1 MNHDNDMK
9 NRIPEKLHGGMYI
22 FTTEGDRNI
31 LYADLNVIHLFECDD
46 FADLLHYLGNNPS
59 KALHPEDFAQAKS
72 TISASSADRNC
83 RHTYLKYRIL
93 TKNGKIRYTESFGH
107 RVISDDGKS
116 CYYVIT
122 TEITEDEFYKEY
134 SDSFVNVQI
143 NSMNRKIDNLTG
155 LMNISAFNDDIN
167 TDAFDVK
174 KHICSVAVFY
184 IINLPKINRDKGRS
198 EGDNQIRLLVRT
210 ILTNMPQDC
219 LIYRGYDAEIVVVC
233 SDLNEQDMHKHIKK
247 VIKSSD
253 EAVVYGVASTTDS
266 FVHADI
272 PPENVSVQDVLNEA
286 ELDLNIKKMLTN
298 ESSRSESLSSLV
310 RALEQVD
317 QDTEEHVKRTRK
329 MGIALGKRLGLS
341 DTQLSALELL
351 CLLHD
356 IGKIAVPLDILNKPG
371 KLTDAEWE
379 ALRSHP
385 VKGYQIA
392 IAAKELRPIAACI
405 KYHHERWDGRG
416 YPSQLKGEEI
426 PVLSR
431 IISIVDA
438 YDAMVND
445 RCYRRAL
452 SPQVAMQEIKD
463 NAGTQFDPQIA
474 EIFLQLL
481 SDKPKLMRGKKTG
494 GDELRVFEETTEH
507 PAATGN
513 TRPVVYCE
521 YRLDVNEIIIEV
533 DELFEN
539 ITGYTPDEVIG
550 KMSQFDLIPEE
561 DLADYRIQV
570 GNQFSKTDTAFLR
583 HRIMRKD
590 GTAIDVVCHGTRQ
603 FASATRSFM
612 STIQIYED

>member
-46 FADLLHYLGNNPS
+46 FADLLNYLGNNPS
-59 KALHPEDFAQAKS
+59 KALHLEDFAQAKS

-174 KHICSVAVFY
+174 NHICSVVVFY
-184 IINLPKINRDKGRS
+184 IINLHKINRDKGRS

-210 ILTNMPQDC
+210 ILTNMPHDC
-219 LIYRGYDAEIVVVC
+219 LVYRGYDAEIVVVC
-233 SDLNEQDMHKHIKK
+233 PDLNEQDMNKHIKK
-247 VIKSSD
+247 VIKSSH

-392 IAAKELRPIAACI
+392 LAAKELRPIAACI

-445 RCYRRAL
+445 RCYRKAL

-507 PAATGN
+507 PAVTGN

-521 YRLDVNEIIIEV
+521 YRLDVNDIIIEV

-539 ITGYTPDEVIG
+539 ITGYAPDEVIG

-561 DLADYRIQV
+561 DRADYRIQV

-590 GTAIDVVCHGTRQ
+590 GTVIDVVCHGTRQ
-603 FASATRSFM
+603 FESATRSFM
-612 STIQIYED
+612 STIQIYKD

>member
-31 LYADLNVIHLFECDD
+31 LYADPNVIHLFECDD
-46 FADLLHYLGNNPS
+46 FADLLNYLGNNPS

-72 TISASSADRNC
+72 TISASSADRNY

-174 KHICSVAVFY
+174 KHICSVAVFN
-184 IINLPKINRDKGRS
+184 IINLHKINRDKGRS
-198 EGDNQIRLLVRT
+198 EGDAQIRLLVRA
-210 ILTNMPQDC
+210 ILTNMPHDC
-219 LIYRGYDAEIVVVC
+219 LIYRGYNAEIVVVC
-233 SDLNEQDMHKHIKK
+233 PDLNEQDMNKHIKK
-247 VIKSSD
+247 VIKSSN
-253 EAVVYGVASTTDS
+253 EVVFYGVASTTDS

-341 DTQLSALELL
+341 DTQMSALELL

-392 IAAKELRPIAACI
+392 LAAKELRPIAACI

-521 YRLDVNEIIIEV
+521 YRLDVNNIIIEV

-539 ITGYTPDEVIG
+539 ITGYAPDEVIG

-561 DLADYRIQV
+561 DRADYRIQV
-570 GNQFSKTDTAFLR
+570 GNQLSKTDTAFLR

-590 GTAIDVVCHGTRQ
+590 GTVIDVVCHGTRQ
-603 FASATRSFM
+603 FESATRSFM

>member
-9 NRIPEKLHGGMYI
+9 NRIPENLHGGMYI

-31 LYADLNVIHLFECDD
+31 LYADRNVIHLFECDD
-46 FADLLHYLGNNPS
+46 FADLLNYLGNNPS
-59 KALHPEDFAQAKS
+59 KALHPEDFVQAKS

-174 KHICSVAVFY
+174 NHICSVAVFY
-184 IINLPKINRDKGRS
+184 IINLHKINRDKGRS

-210 ILTNMPQDC
+210 ILTNMPHDC
-219 LIYRGYDAEIVVVC
+219 LVYRGYDAEIVVVC
-233 SDLNEQDMHKHIKK
+233 PDLNEQDMNKHIKK
-247 VIKSSD
+247 VIKSSN

-272 PPENVSVQDVLNEA
+272 PPANVSVQDVLNEA

-392 IAAKELRPIAACI
+392 LAAKELRPIAACI

-521 YRLDVNEIIIEV
+521 YRLDVNDIIIEV

-539 ITGYTPDEVIG
+539 ITGYAPDEVIG

-561 DLADYRIQV
+561 DRADYRIQV

-603 FASATRSFM
+603 FESATRSFM

>member
-174 KHICSVAVFY
+174 NHICSVAVFY
-184 IINLPKINRDKGRS
+184 IINLHKINRDKGRS

-210 ILTNMPQDC
+210 ILTNMPHDC
-219 LIYRGYDAEIVVVC
+219 LVYRGYDAEIVVVC
-233 SDLNEQDMHKHIKK
+233 PDLNEQDMHKHIKK
-247 VIKSSD
+247 VIKSSN

-392 IAAKELRPIAACI
+392 LAAKELRPIAACI

-445 RCYRRAL
+445 RCYRKAL

-507 PAATGN
+507 PAVTGN

-521 YRLDVNEIIIEV
+521 YRLDVNDIIIEV

-539 ITGYTPDEVIG
+539 ITGYAPDEVIG

-561 DLADYRIQV
+561 DRADYRIQV

-590 GTAIDVVCHGTRQ
+590 GTVIDVVCHGTRQ
-603 FASATRSFM
+603 FESATRSFM
-612 STIQIYED
+612 STIQIYKD

>member
-9 NRIPEKLHGGMYI
+9 NRIPENLHGGMYI

-31 LYADLNVIHLFECDD
+31 LYADRNVIHLFECDD

-72 TISASSADRNC
+72 TISASSADRNY

-174 KHICSVAVFY
+174 NHICSVAVFY

-210 ILTNMPQDC
+210 ILTNMPHDC
-219 LIYRGYDAEIVVVC
+219 LVYRGYDAEIVVVC
-233 SDLNEQDMHKHIKK
+233 PDLNEQDMNKHIKK
-247 VIKSSD
+247 VIKSSN

-507 PAATGN
+507 PAVTGN

-521 YRLDVNEIIIEV
+521 YRLDVNDIIIEV

-539 ITGYTPDEVIG
+539 ITGYAPDEVIG

-590 GTAIDVVCHGTRQ
+590 GTLIDVVCHGTRQ
-603 FASATRSFM
+603 FESATRSFM
-612 STIQIYED
+612 STIQIYKD

>member
-1 MNHDNDMK
+1 MIHDNDLK
-9 NRIPEKLHGGMYI
+9 NRIPDKLHGGMYI

-46 FADLLHYLGNNPS
+46 FADLLEYLGNDPS
-59 KALHPEDFAQAKS
+59 KALHPEDFAKAKS
-72 TISASSADRNC
+72 TISTSSADNNY

-107 RVISDDGKS
+107 RVVSDNGKS
-116 CYYVIT
+116 CYYVII
-122 TEITEDEFYKEY
+122 TEITEDEFYREY

-155 LMNISAFNDDIN
+155 LKNISAFKSDIN
-167 TDAFDVK
+167 TDAFDIK
-174 KHICSVAVFY
+174 NNICSVAVFD
-184 IINLPKINRDKGRS
+184 IINLHKINRDKGRS
-198 EGDNQIRLLVRT
+198 EGDNQIRLLVRS
-210 ILTNMPQDC
+210 ILTNMPNDC

-233 SDLNEQDMHKHIKK
+233 REMNELDMLKHIKN
-247 VIKSSD
+247 VIGVSS
-253 EAVVYGVASTTDS
+253 ESVFYGVASTTGP
-266 FVHADI
+266 FVHSDI
-272 PPENVSVQDVLNEA
+272 PPESVSVQNVLDEA
-286 ELDLNIKKMLTN
+286 ELDLNIKKMLN
-298 ESSRSESLSSLV
+298 KDSSRFESLSSLV
-310 RALEQVD
+310 HALEQVD

-371 KLTDAEWE
+371 KLTDEEWA
-379 ALRSHP
+379 ALRTHP
-385 VKGYQIA
+385 IKGYQIA
-392 IAAKELRPIAACI
+392 LAAKELRPIAVCI
-405 KYHHERWDGRG
+405 KYHHERWDGKG

-445 RCYRRAL
+445 RCYRKAL
-452 SPQVAMQEIKD
+452 SPQEAMQEIKD
-463 NAGTQFDPQIA
+463 NAGTQFDPHMA

-481 SDKPKLMRGKKTG
+481 SDRPKLSRGEKTG
-494 GDELRVFEETTEH
+494 GDEMRVFEETTEH
-507 PAATGN
+507 PSVIGN
-513 TRPVVYCE
+513 TRPVVYSE
-521 YRLDVNEIIIEV
+521 YKLDVNDIVIEV
-533 DELFEN
+533 DNLFES
-539 ITGYTPDEVIG
+539 ITGYAPDEAVG
-550 KMSQFDLIPEE
+550 KMSQYDLIPKE
-561 DLADYRIQV
+561 DLSDYRLQV
-570 GNQFSKTDTAFLR
+570 GNQFSKSDTAFLR

-590 GTAIDVVCHGTRQ
+590 GSVIYVICHGTRR
-603 FASATRSFM
+603 FASATRSFI